1 MHEMIRIRRRQAMN
15 EKTKGLLLVLMF
27 LYILSPIDMCPG
39 PIDDLIVLLLGFAAQ
54 KNLA

>member
-1 MHEMIRIRRRQAMN
+1 MN